1 MAFQHISVLL
11 NESLKFMDPRPGE
24 IFVDGTLGGAGH
36 SLAFLGNLLPGG
48 TLIGIDQDLTALKNA
63 EEKLKEY
70 KENVILVHDNFQ
82 NIGEIINSRFPEG
95 VDGIFLDIGVSS
107 PQIDTP
113 ERGFS
118 YMHDAPLDMRMNQE
132 EKTDAKYI
140 INNYSLDELHRI
152 IKKYGEENW
161 AKRIAEFI
169 VEKRKEK
176 QIETTG
182 ELVKIIE
189 AAIPKAAR
197 EKGSHPAKRTFQALR
212 IEVNKELEVLE
223 KVIDDSVKVL
233 KSGGRLGIITF
244 HSLEDRIVKD
254 KFNYF
259 EKDCICPSE
268 FPICNCD
275 KKREV
280 KILTKKPVVPSEEE
294 TSHNPRAKSAKLRVL
309 KKI

>member
-1 MAFQHISVLL
+1 
-11 NESLKFMDPRPGE
+11 
-24 IFVDGTLGGAGH
+24 
-36 SLAFLGNLLPGG
+36 
-48 TLIGIDQDLTALKNA
+48 
-63 EEKLKEY
+63 
-70 KENVILVHDNFQ
+70 
-82 NIGEIINSRFPEG
+82 
-95 VDGIFLDIGVSS
+95 
-107 PQIDTP
+107 
-113 ERGFS
+113 
-118 YMHDAPLDMRMNQE
+118 MHDAPLDMRMNQE

>member
-11 NESLKFMDPRPGE
+11 NESLKLMDPRPGE

-36 SLAFLGNLLPGG
+36 SLAFLGNLMPNGILV
-48 TLIGIDQDLTALKNA
+48 GIDQDTIALKNA

-82 NIGEIINSRFPEG
+82 NLGKIINEKFPEG

-132 EKTDAKYI
+132 EKKDASYI
-140 INNYSLDELHRI
+140 VNSYSLDELHRI

-176 QIETTG
+176 LIETTG

-223 KVIDDSVKVL
+223 KVIDDSIKVL

-244 HSLEDRIVKD
+244 HSLEDRIVKE
-254 KFNYF
+254 KFNFY
-259 EKDCICPSE
+259 EKDCICPPE

-280 KILTKKPVVPSEEE
+280 KILTRKPVVPSEEE
-294 TSHNPRAKSAKLRVL
+294 ITHNTRAKSAKLRVL

>member
-11 NESLKFMDPRPGE
+11 NESLKLMDPRPGE

-36 SLAFLGNLLPGG
+36 SLAFLGNLMPNGILV
-48 TLIGIDQDLTALKNA
+48 GIDQDTIALKNA
-63 EEKLKEY
+63 EEKLKKY

-82 NIGEIINSRFPEG
+82 NLGKIINEKFPEG

-132 EKTDAKYI
+132 EKKDASYI
-140 INNYSLDELHRI
+140 VNSYSLDELHRI

-176 QIETTG
+176 LIETTG

-223 KVIDDSVKVL
+223 KVIDDSIKVL

-244 HSLEDRIVKD
+244 HSLEDRIVKE
-254 KFNYF
+254 KFNFY
-259 EKDCICPSE
+259 EKDCICPPE

-280 KILTKKPVVPSEEE
+280 KILTRKPVVPSEEE
-294 TSHNPRAKSAKLRVL
+294 ITHNTRAKSAKLRVL

>member
-1 MAFQHISVLL
+1 MDFQHISVLL
-11 NESLKFMDPRPGE
+11 NESVELMNPRPGE

-36 SLAFLGNLLPGG
+36 SLAFLGRLLPGG
-48 TLIGIDQDLTALKNA
+48 TLVGIDQDTVALRNA
-63 EEKLKEY
+63 EEKLNAY
-70 KENVILVHDNFQ
+70 KNNIVLVHDNFS
-82 NIGEIINSRFPEG
+82 NIKEIIEERFSQG

-107 PQIDTP
+107 PQIDNP

-118 YMHDAPLDMRMNQE
+118 YMHDAPLDMRMNRDQE
-132 EKTDAKYI
+132 KDASYI
-140 INNYSLDELHRI
+140 VNSYSEEELHRI
-152 IKKYGEENW
+152 IRKYGEENW

-169 VEKRKEK
+169 TDKRKEK
-176 QIETTG
+176 KIETTG

-197 EKGSHPAKRTFQALR
+197 EKGSHPSKRTFQALR

-223 KVIDDSVKVL
+223 KAIDDSMKVL

-244 HSLEDRIVKD
+244 HSLEDRIVKE

-259 EKDCICPSE
+259 EKDCICPPE

-275 KKREV
+275 KKKEAKV
-280 KILTKKPVVPSEEE
+280 LTRKPVVPSKKEIEMN
-294 TSHNPRAKSAKLRVL
+294 SRAKSAKLRVIIKL
-309 KKI
+309 